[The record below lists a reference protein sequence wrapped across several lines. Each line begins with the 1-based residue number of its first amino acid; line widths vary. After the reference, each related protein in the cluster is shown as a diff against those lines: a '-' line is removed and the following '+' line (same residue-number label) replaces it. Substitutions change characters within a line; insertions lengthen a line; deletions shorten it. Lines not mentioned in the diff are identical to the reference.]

1 MGKPRRNGGREGRL
15 DNFLIGAA
23 MAFDLTGTFALPYP
37 FPRNRARSV
46 DEALCSDMASVGRDL
61 SCAIKRQRE
70 QKK

>member
-1 MGKPRRNGGREGRL
+1 MGKPRQRGGQQGRL

-23 MAFDLTGTFALPYP
+23 MAFDLGGTFVLPYP

-46 DEALCSDMASVGRDL
+46 NEALASDMAAVGGDL
-61 SCAIKRQRE
+61 AYAMKRQRG